1 MAQVH
6 AGPPIQIG
14 WTPQK
19 IDLLELDIYEVFR
32 HRRRDRHA
40 LQLSTY
46 KRTEA
51 LLLHGYTEDEILAA
65 CAECERVKY
74 ERLIST
80 ATSSSSSRPSE
91 ENHPATASNLA
102 NAIVKF

>member
-1 MAQVH
+1 MVQVH

-46 KRTEA
+46 KRTEV

-65 CAECERVKY
+65 CSECERVKY

-80 ATSSSSSRPSE
+80 ATSSSNIPSE
-91 ENHPATASNLA
+91 ENHPITATDIE
-102 NAIVKF
+102 NAIVEI